1 MAGPLACPTNLTN
14 LPAQAGSLVEQSDT
28 NTMRTSIND
37 ELTRR
42 SITNVG
48 WTGYSDPVLATIFNE
63 IRDAVG
69 TNLGTTT
76 PTSAV
81 AIQATVSAGDQILAA
96 QIETLESNL
105 DEWKVLCV
113 CNCDFC
119 PCNCDF
125 CPCNC
130 DFCPCNCDF
139 CPCNCNFC
147 PCNCNFCPCNCNF
160 CPCNCNF
167 CPCNCNQGK

>member
-1 MAGPLACPTNLTN
+1 MAGPLASPTNLTN
-14 LPAQAGSLVEQSDT
+14 LASQLNDLVEQSDI

-42 SITNVG
+42 SITNET
-48 WTGYSDPVLATIFNE
+48 WDPYADPIAASIFDEIQLAVE
-63 IRDAVG
+63 Y
-69 TNLGTTT
+69 NLGGTT
-76 PTSAV
+76 PTTGV
-81 AIQATVSAGDQILAA
+81 PIQPTVSAGDLILAS

-113 CNCDFC
+113 CNC
-119 PCNCDF
+119 N
-125 CPCNC
+125 
-130 DFCPCNCDF
+130 FCPCNCDF

-167 CPCNCNQGK
+167 GPK

>member
-1 MAGPLACPTNLTN
+1 MSGPLACPTNLTN
-14 LPAQAGSLVEQSDT
+14 LADQEGTLIQQAEFT
-28 NTMRTSIND
+28 TMRDSINA

-42 SITNVG
+42 SITNTS
-48 WTGYSDPVLATIFNE
+48 WTGYSDPVAASIFNE
-63 IRDAVG
+63 MRNSVG

-76 PTSAV
+76 PTSGV
-81 AIQATVSAGDQILAA
+81 AIQGTVSAGDLIDDAVMN
-96 QIETLESNL
+96 TLESNL

-113 CNCDFC
+113 CNC
-119 PCNCDF
+119 NF

-147 PCNCNFCPCNCNF
+147 PCL
-160 CPCNCNF
+160 
-167 CPCNCNQGK
+167 

>member
-14 LPAQAGSLVEQSDT
+14 LASQLNDLVEQSDI

-42 SITNVG
+42 SITNES
-48 WTGYSDPVLATIFNE
+48 WDAYADPIAATIFNE

-69 TNLGTTT
+69 DNLGTTT
-76 PTSAV
+76 PTTSV
-81 AIQATVSAGDQILAA
+81 AIQSTVSAGDLILAT

-113 CNCDFC
+113 CNCNFC

-147 PCNCNFCPCNCNF
+147 PCNCNFCPCNCNL
-160 CPCNCNF
+160 
-167 CPCNCNQGK
+167 